1 MEKSKYTLE
10 MKSSINWE
18 CDMWGLK
25 AAVATSDDSNS
36 LNQHNGD
43 TSAAVSLVE
52 NLLSKNFELSAF
64 PDGPLGEALKRL
76 VRQAAEAG
84 VASNAAVAE
93 VGVEISESAI
103 NVGWLRN
110 DFRDVAQ
117 STSSIS
123 AAIEELAVSTS
134 EVAQTCSSCA
144 ETAESARDI
153 MHSCIGDSHNA
164 TAAMQGIET
173 GVSNIGERMC
183 VLESAVEHIGG
194 MAGEIDAIARQTN
207 LLALNATIEAAR
219 AGEAGRGFAVVA
231 NEVKALSVQTGNATQ
246 EIRTRLATLTNEVKE
261 IRNTVTQSLES
272 VSRGGST
279 VSQVSA
285 VIESAGQEMTVISD
299 RIRGLTDL
307 LSQQKD
313 AATEISS
320 SSVKMAEK
328 ASKIDNEVQQIT
340 ERLLKSETNTFKALD
355 LPVLADRALV
365 SAIRLS
371 PDAAAWKRNLS
382 QVLLGYTPA
391 DQACSFD
398 TDEFERLAPRVG
410 KEHPKLLPLVEE
422 VRSQINDAK
431 SNAFKMTK
439 AVQAHDWD
447 TGTPAYIKCDE
458 HLSKMK
464 EAARQ
469 LVTGL
474 REAS

>member
-1 MEKSKYTLE
+1 
-10 MKSSINWE
+10 
-18 CDMWGLK
+18 MWGRT
-25 AAVATSDDSNS
+25 AAAATSGDSISVNE
-36 LNQHNGD
+36 QGD
-43 TSAAVSLVE
+43 ETIAAVSLVE
-52 NLLSKNFELSAF
+52 NLLSKNLELSAF
-64 PDGPLGEALKRL
+64 PEGPLGDALKRL
-76 VRQAAEAG
+76 VQQAAEAG
-84 VASNAAVAE
+84 VSSSAAIAE

-134 EVAQTCSSCA
+134 EVTQTCSSCA
-144 ETAESARDI
+144 ETAEGARDI
-153 MHSCIGDSHNA
+153 MHSCIDDSHNA
-164 TAAMQGIET
+164 TSAMQAIET

-246 EIRTRLATLTNEVKE
+246 EIRTRLSTLTNEVKE

-285 VIESAGQEMTVISD
+285 VIESAGQEMTTISD

-328 ASKIDNEVQQIT
+328 ASKIDNEVLQIT
-340 ERLLKSETNTFKALD
+340 ERLAKSESKASSALD
-355 LPVLADRALV
+355 QPILAEREAI
-365 SAIRLS
+365 ATIRLN
-371 PDAAAWKRNLS
+371 PEAAAWKRNLS
-382 QVLLGYTPA
+382 QVLLGYESA
-391 DQACSFD
+391 DKPIEFD
-398 TDEFERLAPRVG
+398 TSEFERLAPG
-410 KEHPKLLPLVEE
+410 IGQTNPKLKPIVDE
-422 VRSQINDAK
+422 VCSQLSEAK
-431 SNAFKMTK
+431 ACATKMVQ

-458 HLSKMK
+458 HLSKMM
-464 EAARQ
+464 EASRK
-469 LVTGL
+469 LVSGL
-474 REAS
+474 RAKA